1 MTSCKVYLVLED
13 VVYTFT
19 AYNLGAE
26 GHITGMPVEFTA
38 DL

>member
-1 MTSCKVYLVLED
+1 MTPCKVYLVLAN
-13 VVYTFT
+13 VGYRST

-26 GHITGMPVEFTA
+26 GLITGMPVEFTT